1 MGTQSTG
8 DIFGG
13 SQSTVI
19 DLNDVAATPD
29 LARDRKDTV
38 LGQPLV
44 KKRKITIMGDA
55 EKAKYDRRKLA
66 ESLAASQPAASR
78 STCPSSDHSSKKAS
92 ASDYLKK
99 VKSLEPSKYN
109 AFSQMTRTY
118 RVDKNFD
125 VLLATLKDIFLR
137 GSQMP
142 QLFREYRQFI
152 SKEHSSRF
160 DQECQRL

>member
-1 MGTQSTG
+1 MENCPSAVGPIDLVGYSTSSGSVKTSTQSTG

-44 KKRKITIMGDA
+44 KKRKITIISDA

-78 STCPSSDHSSKKAS
+78 STCPSSDHSSKCV
-92 ASDYLKK
+92 Y
-99 VKSLEPSKYN
+99 
-109 AFSQMTRTY
+109 
-118 RVDKNFD
+118 
-125 VLLATLKDIFLR
+125 
-137 GSQMP
+137 
-142 QLFREYRQFI
+142 
-152 SKEHSSRF
+152 
-160 DQECQRL
+160 